1 MDDLYLSAPEKAG
14 KGKKGAN
21 KKAGKGGVQSMRVS
35 GEGADLA
42 SNSPIRTPPEGSDEE
57 I

>member
-1 MDDLYLSAPEKAG
+1 VSQWYAPEKAG

-21 KKAGKGGVQSMRVS
+21 KKSGGKGGVQSMRVS
-35 GEGADLA
+35 GEGADLS
-42 SNSPIRTPPEGSDEE
+42 SNSPIRTPPEGSDED